1 MHLSGITPLECMYH
15 WEKQTPKDIFLRQP
29 NNLEW
34 QEFSWAQ
41 VADRVRR
48 IASFINSQNL
58 PKGSKIALW
67 SANSMD
73 WVIVDL
79 AIMLSGNVSVPL
91 YPGQDIPSANYIL
104 DHSECELMFLGGAD
118 QLPAIGKGAL
128 ERPMPKV
135 AMIGCNIECDHTL
148 KDIITAYEP
157 FNESPVPDDND
168 MMTILY
174 TSGTTGNPKG
184 VVHVHGTPGK
194 VVPRMIEA
202 WNLVHESGQRE
213 KYFSFLPLSHAAERI
228 AVEMVS
234 LYLSPSVSFSQGL
247 ETFGDEIRS
256 VQPTF
261 FFAVPRLWAKF
272 KAGVDAK
279 VPPAA
284 QAQMND
290 EQKAQV
296 RAMLGLSQAK
306 FIITGSAPCP
316 VDIQEWFISMGIN
329 LRDGYGMTENFID
342 GCIFNGPNPIP
353 GCVGQPFPGS
363 DVKITEEGE
372 ICFTG
377 PGLMQG
383 YYKNPEKTAE
393 VIIDGWYHTGD
404 SGRIDEN
411 GNLWV
416 TGRLGE
422 VFKTS
427 KGKFVQPTALEN
439 KLGGV
444 NVLAQLLI
452 FGHGKDQPLLLTNLS
467 EVAHASGKSREEIT
481 AILLEAL
488 DEVNSELLP
497 HEKIAQIFVTKEDW
511 RIDNGLLTPTM
522 KLKRHQ
528 IESHYADLILSN
540 LGGDKVIWED

>member
-1 MHLSGITPLECMYH
+1 
-15 WEKQTPKDIFLRQP
+15 
-29 NNLEW
+29 
-34 QEFSWAQ
+34 
-41 VADRVRR
+41 
-48 IASFINSQNL
+48 
-58 PKGSKIALW
+58 
-67 SANSMD
+67 MD
-73 WVIVDL
+73 
-79 AIMLSGNVSVPL
+79 SP
-91 YPGQDIPSANYIL
+91 IP
-104 DHSECELMFLGGAD
+104 DED
-118 QLPAIGKGAL
+118 
-128 ERPMPKV
+128 
-135 AMIGCNIECDHTL
+135 
-148 KDIITAYEP
+148 
-157 FNESPVPDDND
+157 D

-202 WNLVHESGQRE
+202 WNLVNDNGQRE

-234 LYLSPSVSFSQGL
+234 FYLSPSVSFSEGL
-247 ETFGDEIRS
+247 ETFGDELRS

-279 VPPAA
+279 VPPAV

-316 VDIQEWFISMGIN
+316 VEIQEWFISMGIN

-342 GCIFNGPNPIP
+342 GCIFNGPDPIP
-353 GCVGQPFPGS
+353 GCVGQPFRGS
-363 DVKITEEGE
+363 EVKITEEGE
-372 ICFTG
+372 ICFRG
-377 PGLMQG
+377 AGLMQG
-383 YYKNPEKTAE
+383 YYKNPDQTAE
-393 VIIDGWYHTGD
+393 VMIDGWYHTGD

-422 VFKTS
+422 VFKTT
-427 KGKFVQPTALEN
+427 KGKFVKPTVLEN
-439 KLGGV
+439 KFGGV

-467 EVAHASGKSREEIT
+467 EVAHASNKSREQLSEE
-481 AILLEAL
+481 LEAAL
-488 DEVNSELLP
+488 QNINSELAP

-522 KLKRHQ
+522 KLKRRQ
-528 IESHYADLILSN
+528 IEERYADFIKGN
-540 LGGDKVIWED
+540 LGASLVSWED